1 MPISLVIF
9 PISMVKSNMTHVLIG
24 FWLVALIVCI
34 ANIIR
39 LQLYGKFLIDEVE
52 RIYEERIAGDH
63 TVTYPAITASYNN
76 FKWYD
81 LFNYKFDKLVVYE

>member
-1 MPISLVIF
+1 MA
-9 PISMVKSNMTHVLIG
+9 HVLIG

-63 TVTYPAITASYNN
+63 TVTYPAITASYDN

>member
-1 MPISLVIF
+1 MA
-9 PISMVKSNMTHVLIG
+9 HVLIG
-24 FWLVALIVCI
+24 FWLVAVFVCI

-39 LQLYGKFLIDEVE
+39 LHLYGKFMIAEVD
-52 RIYEERIAGDH
+52 RIYEVRVAGDLSA
-63 TVTYPAITASYNN
+63 TYPAITASYNN

>member
-9 PISMVKSNMTHVLIG
+9 PISMEKSNLADVLIG

-63 TVTYPAITASYNN
+63 TVTYPAITASYDN